1 MVGGRGLRSD
11 VCSNE
16 KAEPHNVVTSALHPR
31 RHAVECSQVS
41 GKAPPTIPRGAP
53 RQEVPMNI
61 GEGLIW
67 RPR

>member
-16 KAEPHNVVTSALHPR
+16 KAEPHNVIVSASPATAR
-31 RHAVECSQVS
+31 GRVFSSEWKGASDNSQ
-41 GKAPPTIPRGAP
+41 GAP
-53 RQEVPMNI
+53 RQEAPMNI